1 MAELTHGSSVV
12 YEQTSIAYDV
22 IATIIF
28 VIMSFCFFFPY
39 NFLVPLDRRTAAA
52 VAATCCYVTRAFL
65 FPNKTMNLEAAVDF
79 DVIILLSGIMII
91 NYIVIHQKET
101 KLVILYTQDKIYE
114 SPKYGFWLVSFA
126 AFATSPFLTND
137 GVCLLFVEPILNA
150 FDRIGDGTDTEEGG
164 TNSNEMKLERGDA
177 FYFLIALACATNTG
191 SALTY
196 TGNPQVK

>member
-1 MAELTHGSSVV
+1 MDESEISTAYNVV
-12 YEQTSIAYDV
+12 
-22 IATIIF
+22 ATLIF
-28 VIMSFCFFFPY
+28 IFMSCCLFFPY
-39 NFLVPLDRRTAAA
+39 NRIIPLDRRTAAA
-52 VAATCCYVTRAFL
+52 ISATFCYMTRAFI
-65 FPNKTMNLEAAVDF
+65 FPNQKMNLEAAVDF

-101 KLVILYTQDKIYE
+101 KLVILYTQNKIYE

-150 FDRIGDGTDTEEGG
+150 FDRIDGFDVMEHMDGSEL
-164 TNSNEMKLERGDA
+164 KLERGDA

-196 TGNPQVK
+196 TGNPQVKCMK